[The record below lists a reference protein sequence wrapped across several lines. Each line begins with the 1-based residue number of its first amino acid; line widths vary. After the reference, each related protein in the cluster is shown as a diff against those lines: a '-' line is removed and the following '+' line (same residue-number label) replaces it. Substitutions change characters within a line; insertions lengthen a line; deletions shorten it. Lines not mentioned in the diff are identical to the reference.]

1 MQTFYKPQAT
11 HDVTQTKNL
20 FSNLS
25 QSVMSPHHDLTIER
39 VQY

>member
-11 HDVTQTKNL
+11 HDVTQT
-20 FSNLS
+20 NLS